1 MLFNTVV
8 FSAIAALAAS
18 VQAADSCSAG
28 AIIGIQAVCGSG
40 ANDCGSGR
48 CCLADQTCVP
58 SGSSFA
64 CADPNLSPGETVT
77 VNAGCYGTAGS
88 TPTSSTSSGKPTSST
103 KSGSTKPSSAS
114 ATHTSG
120 ALSDSA
126 SGTVSSTKIE
136 VTLSSKS
143 GPSETASETKTTG
156 SYSSQ
161 GSPTGTGP
169 GSYVTVTAA
178 SSSAKET
185 KAPSYSSFI
194 VTSVVSAPYTFT
206 NGTVNYPVGSASG
219 SGSAPKSTDKVV
231 QSNSATSAFSS
242 PQNSFAI
249 LISALA
255 IAAFS
260 L

>member
-126 SGTVSSTKIE
+126 S
-136 VTLSSKS
+136 
-143 GPSETASETKTTG
+143 
-156 SYSSQ
+156 
-161 GSPTGTGP
+161 
-169 GSYVTVTAA
+169 
-178 SSSAKET
+178 
-185 KAPSYSSFI
+185 
-194 VTSVVSAPYTFT
+194 
-206 NGTVNYPVGSASG
+206 VNYPVGSASG